1 MKFTIHAVGHLKTS
15 PERELV
21 NRYCQ
26 RLKNSLTIVEIPI
39 SSDILVETRK
49 TQETRALLASVPAR
63 NALFILDEHGQPW
76 TSRQLADRIQ
86 VLASQGTQGFSF
98 LIGGPDGLDTPM
110 LTASQTINIAF
121 GSMTWPHALV
131 RAMLA
136 EQIYRCAQIC
146 RHHPYHRE

>member
-1 MKFTIHAVGHLKTS
+1 MRFTIHAVGHLKAS

-26 RLKNSLTIVEIPI
+26 RLKNTLTIIEIPTA
-39 SSDILVETRK
+39 SDLLVDMPK

-63 NALFILDEHGQPW
+63 NALFVLDEHGQPW
-76 TSRQLADRIQ
+76 SSLQLADRIQ
-86 VLASQGTQGFSF
+86 ALASQGTQGFSF
-98 LIGGPDGLDTPM
+98 LIGGPDGLDISM
-110 LTASQTINIAF
+110 LPAHHIKIAF
-121 GSMTWPHALV
+121 GSMTWPHALA

-146 RHHPYHRE
+146 RNHPYHRE